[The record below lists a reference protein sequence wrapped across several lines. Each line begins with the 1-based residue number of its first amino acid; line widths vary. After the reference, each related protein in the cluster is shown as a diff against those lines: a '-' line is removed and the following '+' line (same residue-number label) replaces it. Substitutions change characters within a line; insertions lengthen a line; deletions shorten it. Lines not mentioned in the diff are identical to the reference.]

1 MGNMYFGDAARHD
14 GETLEHHMAFAQ
26 LRQHWTSLRDTDCEP
41 PKARDLQ
48 PHILGG
54 ALPFIFLVEN
64 LGGEILRLKLG
75 GTHLCDVMGME
86 LRGMP
91 LRCFFAY
98 NERPRFAA
106 AVEPVFTGPA
116 ELDIRL
122 QSSYSG
128 LEPPVLARMMLL
140 PLQGATGAIDRAIG
154 AFVTKG
160 ALNHT
165 PYRFEIER
173 TEVQPLGAERETRVA
188 GLSPAH
194 RGVLSRPTK
203 VPFLRVVEGGRPS

>member
-1 MGNMYFGDAARHD
+1 MGNMNFGDAARHD
-14 GETLEHHMAFAQ
+14 GETLDHHMAFAH
-26 LRQHWTSLRDTDCEP
+26 LRQHWNSLRDTRSAP

-48 PHILGG
+48 PHILGA
-54 ALPFIFLVEN
+54 ALPFVFLVEN

-86 LRGMP
+86 LRGIP

-116 ELDIRL
+116 ELDMRL

-128 LEPPVLARMMLL
+128 VEPPVLARMMLL
-140 PLQGATGAIDRAIG
+140 PLEGATGAIDRAIG

-160 ALNHT
+160 ALNHR

-173 TEVQPLGAERETRVA
+173 TEVLPLDARQAQATGPSR
-188 GLSPAH
+188 AH
-194 RGVLSRPTK
+194 RGVMSRPTK
-203 VPFLRVVEGGRPS
+203 VPFLRVVEGGRPN